1 MTFSEQFSSFESY
14 ILERQNK
21 DFLHNCNMSW
31 GKNPLETTGWFF
43 FFFQKPFNKYI
54 YIKRTFQSLEKNL
67 KKNNHSKHKSS
78 STPTPFLQ
86 CRAPAFAL
94 SSSGCILKL
103 LSFPREGMCL
113 LCKLPCSQQWVW
125 KRNLISE
132 NLQRANWFPK
142 WHAAKQWSGFKII
155 LLHLESFPC
164 FLFCFV
170 F

>member
-1 MTFSEQFSSFESY
+1 MSSFPVLRATFWRDKIKISCTTVICLGEK
-14 ILERQNK
+14 ILLKPQG
-21 DFLHNCNMSW
+21 D
-31 GKNPLETTGWFF
+31 FF

-132 NLQRANWFPK
+132 NLQRAN
-142 WHAAKQWSGFKII
+142 
-155 LLHLESFPC
+155 
-164 FLFCFV
+164 
-170 F
+170 